1 MPQSESS
8 SATVT
13 GRPLLNSPDDEPALS
28 HLSHLHL
35 SPQHLRPRGES
46 LPPYCN
52 MTPDEDAFPNPQ
64 QSSLAQFGDSGTSGN
79 PYASQLN
86 NAGDHGPV
94 SIGYANWRCEVSP
107 VRPTAHRSVYGSS
120 NDQDVV
126 DDNLPSHTYP
136 TTHASTSGSSHSH
149 DHSWRRP
156 IDPLA
161 ARLPQPGPR
170 KVKRQLGGSASLDV
184 DGSTSKRNR
193 KTHKAALP
201 YPIIDYHGAIAGP
214 STGQRNGLSPGEDA
228 SVWDSSEFHEAALGL
243 ASIKTASDLR
253 VDIPAPLPHKL
264 SSASA
269 ATHSTGRSDRPPLLA
284 FSSHSTGHSDQPPLL
299 AFSSQSDEAV
309 QPQDGSNG
317 STHSVI
323 MDHDDHISGESIDE
337 AASPTGTGRYVRL
350 LRIRTVLCL
359 LLTMSLQQCETCH
372 KRFTRPSALAVHT
385 HMHTGAKPFTCPVC
399 QRAFS
404 VNSNLRR

>member
-1 MPQSESS
+1 M
-8 SATVT
+8 
-13 GRPLLNSPDDEPALS
+13 SPK
-28 HLSHLHL
+28 
-35 SPQHLRPRGES
+35 
-46 LPPYCN
+46 
-52 MTPDEDAFPNPQ
+52 PDACAIPQ
-64 QSSLAQFGDSGTSGN
+64 QSSLADFGDLDTTGHSS
-79 PYASQLN
+79 ASQLHN
-86 NAGDHGPV
+86 IVHHGPV
-94 SIGYANWRCEVSP
+94 PINSANPRREASP
-107 VRPTAHRSVYGSS
+107 VRHTVHRSVYGSS
-120 NDQDVV
+120 NDQDAV
-126 DDNLPSHTYP
+126 DDYLPSHTYP
-136 TTHASTSGSSHSH
+136 RTHASTSGSSHSH
-149 DHSWRRP
+149 DHSWRGAV
-156 IDPLA
+156 DPVA
-161 ARLPQPGPR
+161 ARLTQPGAR
-170 KVKRQLGGSASLDV
+170 KVKRQLGGSASLIL

-201 YPIIDYHGAIAGP
+201 YPIVDYHGAVAGP

-228 SVWDSSEFHEAALGL
+228 SVWDSAEFHEAALGL

-253 VDIPAPLPHKL
+253 VDIPAPLSHKP
-264 SSASA
+264 SSASN
-269 ATHSTGRSDRPPLLA
+269 ATHSSGRSDRPHLLA
-284 FSSHSTGHSDQPPLL
+284 FSSHSTGHSDRPPLL

-309 QPQDGSNG
+309 HAQDGSNG